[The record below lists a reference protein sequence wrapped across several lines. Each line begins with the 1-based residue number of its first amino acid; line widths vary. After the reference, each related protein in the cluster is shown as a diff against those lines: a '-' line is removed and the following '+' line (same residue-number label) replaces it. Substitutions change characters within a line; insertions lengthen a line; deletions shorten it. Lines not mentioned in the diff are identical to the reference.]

1 MNVDKPKHT
10 VFYKPLDD
18 NNLRLRLPVLSTNNY
33 NCQMSPSIKFLGVI
47 IDGNLSWKDHINIV
61 ENKVSE
67 DLGWLYKTKDYLI
80 TRNDFSLLFICA

>member
-61 ENKVSE
+61 ENKVSKG
-67 DLGWLYKTKDYLI
+67 LGWLYKTKDYLI

>member
-10 VFYKPLDD
+10 VFYKSLDD

-61 ENKVSE
+61 ENKVSK

>member
-61 ENKVSE
+61 ENKVSKN
-67 DLGWLYKTKDYLI
+67 LGLQSEELP
-80 TRNDFSLLFICA
+80 SH

>member
-10 VFYKPLDD
+10 VFYKLLDD
-18 NNLRLRLPVLSTNNY
+18 NKITSAINQQL
-33 NCQMSPSIKFLGVI
+33 NCQTSPSVKFLGVI
-47 IDGNLSWKDHINIV
+47 IDENFSWKDHINIV
-61 ENKVSE
+61 ENKVSK

>member
-61 ENKVSE
+61 ENKVSK
-67 DLGWLYKTKDYLI
+67 DLVWLYKTKDYLI